1 MKSSRSGD
9 AGVNRIR
16 LDHEIDGEGELFV
29 LIPGGLTTID
39 LCRAKSLPRGGQR

>member
-16 LDHEIDGEGELFV
+16 LDHEIDGEGN
-29 LIPGGLTTID
+29 
-39 LCRAKSLPRGGQR
+39 CSC